1 MKQKTLHVLFASL
14 LILAGLSWTAVS
26 FAAAG
31 PALNQP
37 APDAVF
43 SAQSKQ
49 YSVAQFKGRKVMLW
63 LLSTWC
69 TSCQEGLH
77 VLAQERAKLQKAG
90 LTVIVLENYKNGGY
104 GGEPIT
110 AFAQRYGASVLHSP
124 NWLFGDAPQHFGA
137 VYNPRNFPDIYYL
150 IDKNGV
156 IRAVSGAPSAT
167 LDKIL
172 NFADG
177 F

>member
-1 MKQKTLHVLFASL
+1 MKASRIVLALSFA
-14 LILAGLSWTAVS
+14 IAGLYWTTAV

-31 PALNQP
+31 PALHQP
-37 APDAVF
+37 APNAAF
-43 SAQSKQ
+43 TAQSKQ
-49 YSVAQFKGRKVMLW
+49 YSVTQFKGRKVMLW

-77 VLAQERAKLQKAG
+77 VLAQQRAKLQKDG

-110 AFAQRYGASVLHSP
+110 AFAQRYGASVLHAP
-124 NWLFGDAPQHFGA
+124 NWIFGDVPKQFGA

-156 IRAVSGAPSAT
+156 IRTVSGAPSAT
-167 LDKIL
+167 LGKIL
-172 NFADG
+172 DFAEDL
-177 F
+177 